1 MRKSFAG
8 LSGEV
13 RGVIGQDPLSGHV
26 FCFFNRQRNYL
37 KALYWDGNGYC
48 IVAKRLVRGTFA
60 RVGTVELKLE
70 ELKLVFDGV
79 ELESVRKRRC
89 YEYFSAA

>member
-1 MRKSFAG
+1 
-8 LSGEV
+8 
-13 RGVIGQDPLSGHV
+13 
-26 FCFFNRQRNYL
+26 
-37 KALYWDGNGYC
+37 
-48 IVAKRLVRGTFA
+48 VAKRLVRGTFA